1 MHDLVQGISSSQC
14 LPTGWN
20 KPSNMLVQDAS
31 MWHMLRRSFTWQW
44 SNLGLSLAGI
54 FLPAHTN
61 TALPLLTRETM
72 SWQMINSLSVRAC
85 VECNEDMTW
94 DHCDTTIL
102 NTARLGWGSALP
114 KKDMVLW
121 ESNVGQSATQDKLEA
136 ETESVCGKALPW
148 PSLAVCFNFV
158 YDLFVL
164 LEVFLKN

>member
-1 MHDLVQGISSSQC
+1 
-14 LPTGWN
+14 
-20 KPSNMLVQDAS
+20 
-31 MWHMLRRSFTWQW
+31 
-44 SNLGLSLAGI
+44 
-54 FLPAHTN
+54 
-61 TALPLLTRETM
+61 
-72 SWQMINSLSVRAC
+72 
-85 VECNEDMTW
+85 
-94 DHCDTTIL
+94 L
-102 NTARLGWGSALP
+102 NTARLGWGNALP